1 MKVRMMLQTG
11 TLCAAVLAG
20 GMTTAWA
27 ADIGSIRK
35 AMENRLL
42 NGEMLSAERAIG
54 GPESMTS
61 GEPAPNAV
69 PYGLWGARWW
79 QWVFSIPVHDSRN
92 NLTNPQLTKGAVD
105 CSIGQFGPVWFLAG
119 SFTGG
124 TTKRSCTIPRN
135 TLLFFPIL
143 NVEADNTGNDAPTN
157 YSIAELKGLAAGGSA
172 ALPGSLYASV
182 DTVPI
187 PITSDNQGAALFA
200 YEVPNKDN
208 LLLYLGYN
216 VPGPGWPYANTPIG
230 TFVAPAASD
239 GTWLLLNPLS
249 PGTHKVKFG
258 GISTGGYSLNIEYT
272 ITVK

>member
-11 TLCAAVLAG
+11 AFCAVVLAG

-27 ADIGSIRK
+27 SDIGSIRQ
-35 AMENRLL
+35 ALENRRM

-54 GPESMTS
+54 GAESLTA
-61 GEPAPNAV
+61 GEPDPHFV

-92 NLTNPQLTKGAVD
+92 NITHPLLATGAVD
-105 CSIGQFGPVWFLAG
+105 CSLGQFGPVWFLAG
-119 SFTGG
+119 NITPD
-124 TTKRSCTIPRN
+124 TTRRSCTIPRN
-135 TLLFFPIL
+135 TFLFLPIL
-143 NVEADNTGNDAPTN
+143 NAWYDNTGVDAPTN
-157 YSIAELKGLAAGGSA
+157 LSIAELKAGAAAFSA
-172 ALPGSLYASV
+172 AIPGSLHASV
-182 DTVPI
+182 DGVPI

-208 LLLYLGYN
+208 LLQFFGEK
-216 VPGPGWPYANTPIG
+216 VPGPGWPFANTPIG

-249 PGTHKVKFG
+249 PGKHIVNFG
-258 GISTGGYSLNIEYT
+258 GTSTGGFSLNIIYT

>member
-1 MKVRMMLQTG
+1 
-11 TLCAAVLAG
+11 
-20 GMTTAWA
+20 MTTAWA

-35 AMENRLL
+35 ALENHRL

-61 GEPAPNAV
+61 VEPDPHVV

-92 NLTNPQLTKGAVD
+92 NITHPLLATGAVD

-119 SFTGG
+119 NITGG
-124 TTKRSCTIPRN
+124 PTTRSCTIPRN

-143 NVEADNTGNDAPTN
+143 NAWADNTGVDKPTDL
-157 YSIAELKGLAAGGSA
+157 SIAELKALVADGSA
-172 ALPGSLYASV
+172 ALPGSLHASV
-182 DTVPI
+182 DGVPI

-208 LLLYLGYN
+208 LLQFFGEK
-216 VPGPGWPYANTPIG
+216 VPGPGWPFVNTPIG

-249 PGTHKVKFG
+249 PGTHKVNFVG
-258 GISTGGYSLNIEYT
+258 TSASTPSFSLNIVYT